1 MAQLDETGE
10 GAAERPTYRRWTEE
24 SGAGHDGDGGAP
36 SRTRRIAREFGDRL
50 ESRVN
55 WTLEAA
61 ADRLEDTAGR
71 LDGMGAGR
79 DGLES
84 AAAARAGGMAHSVAG
99 VMESTAEFL
108 RTNDVESL
116 REELRRRMR
125 ERPLQTLL
133 IGVAAGWVMGKIL
146 R

>member
-1 MAQLDETGE
+1 MQARLLALDDTGE

-24 SGAGHDGDGGAP
+24 SETGHDGDGGAT

-71 LDGMGAGR
+71 IDQMGEG
-79 DGLES
+79 
-84 AAAARAGGMAHSVAG
+84 RAGGEEEVDDRAG
-99 VMESTAEFL
+99 GSSAA
-108 RTNDVESL
+108 RTF
-116 REELRRRMR
+116 RR
-125 ERPLQTLL
+125 
-133 IGVAAGWVMGKIL
+133 
-146 R
+146 